1 MKVRMR
7 NAPFPARRSRLAR
20 GPAALCWR
28 LALSAALLAGA
39 QSLATAA
46 EAPAAPRGEVDEV
59 GAASDAAA
67 VTRFIETFVA
77 DAVAI
82 LSDRA
87 LAPEARD
94 EAFRAMLLAGFDTYG
109 GARFVLGRGWRVA
122 TRDQRDEFVA
132 LFRAEL
138 LGKAKEL
145 FEGYEEGEVLEVV
158 RVRRLDSGK
167 FTVATKLT
175 NPEARID
182 DVDFLVRRSGT
193 RLQIV
198 DVRLEGFSLR
208 ETYRRE
214 VVGPLFHGGVERVL
228 RMLRPHEAF

>member
-20 GPAALCWR
+20 GSAALCWR

-39 QSLATAA
+39 QSVATAA

-167 FTVATKLT
+167 FTVARGSTTSTSWCAAPAPACRSSTSGSKASAC
-175 NPEARID
+175 ARPTGAKSSGRCSTAASSGCSACCART
-182 DVDFLVRRSGT
+182 RRSK
-193 RLQIV
+193 
-198 DVRLEGFSLR
+198 
-208 ETYRRE
+208 
-214 VVGPLFHGGVERVL
+214 GV
-228 RMLRPHEAF
+228 